1 MKRKPE
7 IVILSGIRLGSESCR
22 AAELMQYLKSI
33 RPTTLILNGGVFDV
47 QGKSLNRFPKNH
59 LKVLR
64 YILKM
69 AADGTRVWYVAGAG
83 DQFLG
88 AFGEFSLGQIEFREK
103 LVLQLS
109 GLKYMIYP
117 GETEAGPTFWEKSL
131 QKIRS
136 MTGWK
141 SVKKHRILEENAVR
155 LAQKANCEAIICA
168 NPYRPKIR
176 EKSTDIQYLNSGL
189 WSENSSALEYAFSK
203 WTLFTY
209 HPADFEVK
217 NPKLTVKKGE
227 PDDENAAFKDENW
240 AVFQTGI

>member
-22 AAELMQYLKSI
+22 ASDLMQYLKSI
-33 RPTTLILNGGVFDV
+33 RPATLILNGGVFDV
-47 QGKSLNRFPKNH
+47 QGKSLGRFPKNH

-69 AADGTRVWYVAGAG
+69 AADGTRVWYVAGNG

-103 LVLQLS
+103 LVLQLG

-117 GETEAGPTFWEKSL
+117 GETDAGPTFLEKIAK
-131 QKIRS
+131 KIRAA
-136 MTGWK
+136 TGWK
-141 SVKKHRILEENAVR
+141 AFKKHQELEENAIR
-155 LAQKANCEAIICA
+155 LAQKANCDAIICG
-168 NPYRPKIR
+168 NPFRPKIR
-176 EKSTDIQYLNSGL
+176 EKPSDIQYLNSGV
-189 WSENSSALEYAFSK
+189 WSENCSALEFAFAK
-203 WTLFTY
+203 WSLFTY

-217 NPKLTVKKGE
+217 NPKLTVKKAE
-227 PDDENAAFKDENW
+227 ADEDGSAFKSEDW
-240 AVFQTGI
+240 SVYQTGI